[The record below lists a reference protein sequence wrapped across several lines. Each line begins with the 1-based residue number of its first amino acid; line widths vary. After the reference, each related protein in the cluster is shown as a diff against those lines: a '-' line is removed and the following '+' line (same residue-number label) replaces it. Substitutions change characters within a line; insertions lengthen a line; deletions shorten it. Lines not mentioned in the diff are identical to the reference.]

1 MIRKK
6 RGYNRDK
13 PQELLRDYKLFAIAC
28 EGGKREPDYFRLFE
42 QISKRITVDIIEDIV
57 NDDEMK
63 SKYETKSAP
72 KWVLDRAVKYIESE
86 DLKDEDDLWF
96 VIDKDKW
103 TYKQIKE
110 IESYCNDYPNRHIV
124 ISNPCFE
131 VWLYFHKKFQIPN
144 ADKINCKTLKTEVSK
159 LEKGGYH
166 PDKFIPYLFDAISNS
181 KNNDTNINHFMPNN
195 CETKVYQLGEALVE
209 VIGKKKIQNFLQT
222 KLKKISS

>member
-1 MIRKK
+1 MMRKK

-28 EGGKREPDYFRLFE
+28 EDGRREPNYFRLFE

-57 NDDEMK
+57 NDDEMQ

-72 KWVLDRAVKYIESE
+72 KWVLDRAIKYIESE
-86 DLKDEDDLWF
+86 GLIDEDDLWF

-103 TYKQIKE
+103 TYEQIKK
-110 IESYCNDYPNRHIV
+110 IADYCKDYPNRHIV

-131 VWLYFHKKFQIPN
+131 VWLYFHKKTSIPN
-144 ADKINCKTLKTEVSK
+144 CAEITSKTSKTEVAK

-166 PDKFIPYLFDAISNS
+166 PQKFIPYLFDAISNAR
-181 KNNDTNINHFMPNN
+181 NNDTNINHFMPNN
-195 CETKVYQLGEALVE
+195 CETKMYQLGEALIE
-209 VIGKKKIQNFLQT
+209 VIGKNNFENFLQT
-222 KLKKISS
+222 KLNTLSL